1 MEVIRIKYD
10 KDEVTKTVHTS
21 EICYKCSACSK
32 YCPITMYVEKYNL
45 ENSFIV
51 HLFTGM
57 EPDVWKHSAKDVWMC
72 SACEKCISIC
82 PQDGDPTHVFNNL
95 KQKSYREGL
104 APDSIYGVV
113 NALLDTS
120 WVYMINQ
127 PVNRARAKFG
137 LKEIAPKK
145 EVAEDLQKLAK
156 EAGLKR
162 KGE

>member
-10 KDEVTKTVHTS
+10 KDEVVKTVHTS

-51 HLFTGM
+51 HLFAGM
-57 EPDVWKHSAKDVWMC
+57 GPEEWKQCAKDVWMC
-72 SACEKCISIC
+72 SACEKCVSIC

-95 KQKSYREGL
+95 KQKSYRDGL
-104 APDSIYGVV
+104 APDSIYGLV
-113 NALLDTS
+113 NSLLDTS
-120 WVYMINQ
+120 WAYLIN
-127 PVNRARAKFG
+127 PALNRNRAKLG
-137 LKEIAPKK
+137 LKDLAPNKN
-145 EVAEDLQKLAK
+145 VAGELQTLAK